1 MKNKILFFC
10 FSILVIGLTSCPQEQ
25 APVLEGFHFN
35 EEEFIVEKQ
44 KWKDANAKNYS
55 FRYEILFGGWDTY
68 YAVAPFEDIV
78 VGRVTVKNG
87 IPYENH
93 YEINGRI
100 PHEEREGDILPNDI
114 FLDEEV
120 KRLQEEYN
128 ITSCAILTL
137 DDFFRF
143 IEERVEIAKKRYDSG
158 KCSYYEA
165 SIYSYGSRFEE
176 WYCFTPNKKTRLQH
190 TFVRIDDFTVQK

>member
-10 FSILVIGLTSCPQEQ
+10 FSILVIGLTSCLQEQ

-44 KWKDANAKNYS
+44 KWKDAKIQNYS
-55 FRYEILFGGWDTY
+55 FNYTIVFGGWDGNSSLPPKDWTEG
-68 YAVAPFEDIV
+68 A
-78 VGRVTVKNG
+78 VTVTNG
-87 IPYENH
+87 VPYETFYSITGQD
-93 YEINGRI
+93 YEVGYTSGGFYI
-100 PHEEREGDILPNDI
+100 PTVI
-114 FLDEEV
+114 DEEA